1 MHALLQNAGNDTL
14 FLTLI
19 ETAVD
24 GIVVID
30 VAGNIQVFNPACV
43 RLFGFQPDEVLGKN
57 VAILMPPPYRGLH
70 AHFVGQYVKTG
81 DAKII
86 GIGREVM
93 GQRKDGS
100 TFPMYL
106 SVGEGTL
113 HGQRIFVGII
123 HDISARRE
131 LEQRLSA
138 MQNELSHIGRVGV
151 MGEMTASL
159 AHELNQPL
167 AAALNYVNAA
177 KRMMGTPAEPA
188 QVKPS
193 AEGAARAADM
203 VEKAAVQIARA
214 GDIIKSLRDFVVKA
228 EPVRRKEDIN
238 VIAGEALDF
247 CLADLRVHLIHVEKR
262 LAAKLP
268 ALMVDRVQIQQIV
281 VNLLRNAIDALAG
294 QETREITLLTR
305 AGEIKGKP
313 AVELLVADS
322 GPGVAADVL
331 ARLFEP
337 FTTSKPAGL
346 GVGLAICRSIAQAH
360 GGEIVYAPD
369 DAAALGCR
377 TAFLLRL
384 PAVEA
389 SP

>member
-43 RLFGFQPDEVLGKN
+43 RLFGYVPEDVLGKN
-57 VAILMPPPYRGLH
+57 VAMLMPPPYRGLH

-106 SVGEGTL
+106 SVGEGSL

-123 HDISARRE
+123 HDITARRE

-177 KRMMGTPAEPA
+177 RKMMAAQAEAPPA
-188 QVKPS
+188 
-193 AEGAARAADM
+193 GGARAADM

-228 EPVRRKEDIN
+228 EPVRRREDFN
-238 VIAGEALDF
+238 MIASEALDF
-247 CLADLRVHLIHVEKR
+247 CLADLRVHAIHVEKR
-262 LAAKLP
+262 LAAQLP
-268 ALMVDRVQIQQIV
+268 RVMADRVQIQQIA

-294 QETREITLLTR
+294 QETREITLVTR
-305 AGEIKGKP
+305 KGQMKGKP

-322 GPGVAADVL
+322 GPGVSADVL

-337 FTTSKPAGL
+337 FTTSKEAGL

-360 GGEIVYAPD
+360 GGEILHAPD
-369 DAAALGCR
+369 EAAALGCR
-377 TAFLLRL
+377 TCFLLRL
-384 PAVEA
+384 PAMDA
-389 SP
+389 AP

>member
-1 MHALLQNAGNDTL
+1 MHALLQTAGNDTL

-19 ETAVD
+19 DTAVD

-30 VAGNIQVFNPACV
+30 VAGDIQVFNPACV
-43 RLFGFQPDEVLGKN
+43 RLFGYMPEEVLGKN
-57 VAILMPPPYRGLH
+57 VAMLMPAPYRGLH
-70 AHFVGQYVKTG
+70 DHFIGQYVKTG
-81 DAKII
+81 SAKII
-86 GIGREVM
+86 GIGREVV

-106 SVGEGTL
+106 SVGDGML

-131 LEQRLSA
+131 MEQRLSA

-167 AAALNYVNAA
+167 SAALNYVNAA
-177 KRMMGTPAEPA
+177 KRMLAPAPEPTA
-188 QVKPS
+188 QTSGV
-193 AEGAARAADM
+193 RAFDM
-203 VEKAAVQIARA
+203 VEKAAAQIARA
-214 GDIIKSLRDFVVKA
+214 GEIIKSLRDFVVKA
-228 EPVRRKEDIN
+228 EPLRRKEDVN
-238 VIAGEALDF
+238 EVAGEALEF
-247 CLADLRVHLIHVEKR
+247 CLADLRLHLIHVERR
-262 LAAKLP
+262 LAPGLP
-268 ALMVDRVQIQQIV
+268 PIMMDRVQIQQIV

-294 QETREITLLTR
+294 QETREITLVTR
-305 AGEIKGKP
+305 EGRMKGNP
-313 AVELLVADS
+313 ATELLVADS
-322 GPGVAADVL
+322 GPGVAAEIL

-337 FTTSKPAGL
+337 FTTSKEAGL

-360 GGEIVYAPD
+360 GGEIVHSPD

-377 TAFLLRL
+377 TCFVLRL
-384 PAVEA
+384 PASKA
-389 SP
+389 AP